1 MSETKTK
8 SIFEFLSCL
17 TDKKTPWSKLSDMD
31 KKAFSPFMINRWLSM
46 SPDLI
51 ELVDTFQQYTIG
63 VLSKQHV
70 YELYYEILPKKKMF
84 AKYVKG
90 AGSDKY
96 NTALVEFVA
105 EAHQVSTR
113 EALDYVDILLSNQS
127 GKNFLIELLKNYGKT
142 DSEIKK
148 LLTSKKD

>member
-1 MSETKTK
+1 MTETKAK
-8 SIFEFLSCL
+8 SIFDFLSCL

-51 ELVDTFQQYTIG
+51 ELINEFQQYTIG

-84 AKYVKG
+84 AKYIKG
-90 AGSDKY
+90 AGTDKY
-96 NTALVEFVA
+96 NNALIEFLA
-105 EAHQVSTR
+105 DAHQVSCR
-113 EALDYVDILLSNQS
+113 EALDYADILLSNAT
-127 GKNFLIELLKNYGKT
+127 GKEFVVELLKKYGKT
-142 DSEIKK
+142 DAEIKK
-148 LLTSKKD
+148 LLSAKKD

>member
-1 MSETKTK
+1 MSETKAK
-8 SIFEFLSCL
+8 SIFDFLSCL

-46 SPDLI
+46 SPELI
-51 ELVDTFQQYTIG
+51 ELVNDFQQYTIG

-70 YELYYEILPKKKMF
+70 YELYFEVLPKKKMF
-84 AKYVKG
+84 AKYIKG

-96 NTALVEFVA
+96 NSSLVEFVA

-113 EALDYVDILLSNQS
+113 EALDYVDILLSTPT
-127 GKNFLIELLKNYGKT
+127 GKEFIVELLKKYGKT
-142 DSEIKK
+142 DAEIKK
-148 LLTSKKD
+148 LLSAKKD